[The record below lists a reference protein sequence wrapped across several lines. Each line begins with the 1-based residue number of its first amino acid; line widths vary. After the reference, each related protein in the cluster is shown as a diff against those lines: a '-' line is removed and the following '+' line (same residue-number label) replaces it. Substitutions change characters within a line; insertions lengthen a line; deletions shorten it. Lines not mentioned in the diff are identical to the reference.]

1 MQDLL
6 NRLGKAASGVAS
18 NATRKAEEMRDINM
32 LKGEQSE
39 KKTEYTS
46 TKRKLAD
53 YVFKKFQEDE
63 LEDENLKEFCQK
75 MQDLRDE
82 IDGYDEKI
90 KQVKADYE
98 EKAAKRAEE
107 SNRL

>member
-6 NRLGKAASGVAS
+6 SKLGKAASSAAS
-18 NATRKAEEMRDINM
+18 NATSKAEEMRDINQ

-53 YVFKKFQEDE
+53 YVFKQFQEGN

-82 IDGYDEKI
+82 IDGIDEKI

-98 EKAAKRAEE
+98 EKAARRAEE
-107 SNRL
+107 GNRL

>member
-1 MQDLL
+1 MQDLF
-6 NRLGKAASGVAS
+6 NKLGKAASSAAS
-18 NATRKAEEMRDINM
+18 NATSKAEEMREINK
-32 LKGEQSE
+32 LKGEQSD

-53 YVFKKFQEDE
+53 YVFKKFQEGE

-75 MQDLRDE
+75 MMDLRNE
-82 IDGYDEKI
+82 IDDYDEKI
-90 KQVKADYE
+90 KQVKADFE
-98 EKAAKRAEE
+98 EKAARRAEE